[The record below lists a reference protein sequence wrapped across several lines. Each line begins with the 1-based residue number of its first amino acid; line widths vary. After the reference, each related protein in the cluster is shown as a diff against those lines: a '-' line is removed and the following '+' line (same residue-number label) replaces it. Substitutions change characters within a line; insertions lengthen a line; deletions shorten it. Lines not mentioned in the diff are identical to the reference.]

1 MAIQVGNS
9 AKTSNRNVK
18 PRTLKVISHCSI
30 CKEPVNADK
39 DDKASRHGF
48 KRYRKQRVTPPTDCL
63 TLGRFSQEDDKACAG
78 SGRQVYYKRFKK

>member
-1 MAIQVGNS
+1 MAIQVGKS

-18 PRTLKVISHCSI
+18 PKMLKVISHCSI

-39 DDKASRHGF
+39 EDKASRHGF
-48 KRYRKQRVTPPTDCL
+48 KRYRKQRTCPFGVAS
-63 TLGRFSQEDDKACAG
+63 GEFSQEDDKACAG

>member
-1 MAIQVGNS
+1 MAIHVGKS
-9 AKTSNRNVK
+9 SKTSNRNVK

-48 KRYRKQRVTPPTDCL
+48 KRYKKRRGSKEFYE
-63 TLGRFSQEDDKACAG
+63 FSQEDDKACAG
-78 SGRQVYYKRFKK
+78 SGKEVVWKRIK

>member
-1 MAIQVGNS
+1 MAIQVGKGT
-9 AKTSNRNVK
+9 KTSNRNVK

-48 KRYRKQRVTPPTDCL
+48 KRYRKKRTCPFGAATDN
-63 TLGRFSQEDDKACAG
+63 FSQEDDKACAG
-78 SGRQVYYKRFKK
+78 SGREVFFKRFKK